1 MGFFTNTEETLSEQ
15 NLQSEN
21 NKNENK
27 KMYSSD
33 TQYELYYEDIM
44 DVMEN
49 PNSTV
54 LRNLLT
60 SLVHMYKLVIIKGL
74 NSYQRNKIYNQ
85 CYYPLKFEKIIE
97 KENIEEIETKNKK
110 EYTYTNI
117 LIFNYKIKNNNNNEN
132 EFIKTENENG
142 NENGNENSTDI
153 ESVSD
158 SDSETEQSFMTTE
171 ESHMERLENLSSQQL
186 EIIGR
191 TESKINK
198 CINKLNFVL
207 LLNAIGW
214 LLLFI
219 VDPVR
224 VDIVQKMECY

>member
-1 MGFFTNTEETLSEQ
+1 MGFFTNTEENLSEQ
-15 NLQSEN
+15 NLQHEN
-21 NKNENK
+21 EDKNEDKNENK
-27 KMYSSD
+27 KMHSSN
-33 TQYELYYEDIM
+33 TKYELYYEDIM
-44 DVMEN
+44 DIIEN

-60 SLVHMYKLVIIKGL
+60 SLVHMYKFVIIKGL
-74 NSYQRNKIYNQ
+74 NSNNRVKIYNQ

-97 KENIEEIETKNKK
+97 KENVEEMETKNKE

-117 LIFNYKIKNNNNNEN
+117 LIYNYKIKNNNKNEN
-132 EFIKTENENG
+132 EDLEG
-142 NENGNENSTDI
+142 DTDI
-153 ESVSD
+153 ESD
-158 SDSETEQSFMTTE
+158 SDIKTEQSFITRE
-171 ESHMERLENLSSQQL
+171 ESHMEKLENLSSQQL

-198 CINKLNFVL
+198 CINKLNFVF

-214 LLLFI
+214 FLFFI

-224 VDIVQKMECY
+224 VDIIKKIECY